1 MTTKNLTQIL
11 IDEKFYYIYAPFQN
25 LTFDNMNIPNE
36 NAVYKVS
43 LKTNIK
49 INGMPYNHI
58 VTELNYTTDL
68 DEEIFEYLNLTSINK
83 IHFKELDT
91 TKLDQYIENE
101 EKFESFINY
110 PFSKFQSIKILITDK
125 PKTWSVVF
133 ISLTCIMAGWILYRK
148 FRLRMALRERRIME
162 TSRNIV
168 DNTFPLN

>member
-91 TKLDQYIENE
+91 TKVDQYIENE
-101 EKFESFINY
+101 ENSNPLSITLFQNFNQ
-110 PFSKFQSIKILITDK
+110 SKF
-125 PKTWSVVF
+125 
-133 ISLTCIMAGWILYRK
+133 
-148 FRLRMALRERRIME
+148 
-162 TSRNIV
+162 
-168 DNTFPLN
+168 